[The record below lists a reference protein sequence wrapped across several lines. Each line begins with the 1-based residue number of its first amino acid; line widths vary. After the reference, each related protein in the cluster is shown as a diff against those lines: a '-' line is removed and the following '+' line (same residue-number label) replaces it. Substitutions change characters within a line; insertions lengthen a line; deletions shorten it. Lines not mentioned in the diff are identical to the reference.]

1 MCKPG
6 VSSVPAAADPQDSPS
21 NTDPVAMLLV
31 SLSTQADNLYRYKND
46 VGGTVVDWRVPPEFA
61 GRGYEVLN
69 AQGQVVE
76 VVPRQLSSGELQNK
90 DLVKRL
96 QQEAKLERARLAKWD
111 KFLLLRYSTVDD
123 IDAARDRALRD
134 LKIRLS
140 ILASNQRTARNRLE
154 SVLARVADM
163 ERRGDVPLEQDL
175 DAIAALRADIANTG
189 RAIKEREAQVLEVT
203 DSFDE
208 DRSRFIQLQD
218 VVLLRRSLS
227 REQTSAGTEN

>member
-1 MCKPG
+1 MVCKPI
-6 VSSVPAAADPQDSPS
+6 VTRFSIPIALF
-21 NTDPVAMLLV
+21 VAMLLV
-31 SLSTQADNLYRYKND
+31 SVSTRADNLYRYKND

-96 QQEAKLERARLAKWD
+96 QQEATVERARLAKWD
-111 KFLLLRYSTVDD
+111 KFLLLRYSTVED

-227 REQTSAGTEN
+227 RDQTSAGTEN

>member
-1 MCKPG
+1 MVCKPI
-6 VSSVPAAADPQDSPS
+6 VTRFSSPIALF
-21 NTDPVAMLLV
+21 VAMLLV
-31 SLSTQADNLYRYKND
+31 SVSTQADNLYRYKND

-96 QQEAKLERARLAKWD
+96 QQEATVERARLAKWD
-111 KFLLLRYSTVDD
+111 KFLLLRYSTVED

-227 REQTSAGTEN
+227 RDQTSAGTEN

>member
-1 MCKPG
+1 MVCKPI
-6 VSSVPAAADPQDSPS
+6 VTRFSIPIALF
-21 NTDPVAMLLV
+21 VAMLLV
-31 SLSTQADNLYRYKND
+31 SVSTQADNLYRYKND

-69 AQGQVVE
+69 AQGQVIE

-96 QQEAKLERARLAKWD
+96 QQEATVERARLAKWD
-111 KFLLLRYSTVDD
+111 KFLLLRYSTVED

-227 REQTSAGTEN
+227 RDQTSAGTEN

>member
-1 MCKPG
+1 MVCRP
-6 VSSVPAAADPQDSPS
+6 VVTRFSIPIALF
-21 NTDPVAMLLV
+21 VAMLLV
-31 SLSTQADNLYRYKND
+31 SVSTQADNLYRYKND

-69 AQGQVVE
+69 AQGQVIE

-96 QQEAKLERARLAKWD
+96 QQEATVERARLAKWD
-111 KFLLLRYSTVDD
+111 KFLLLRYSTVED

-227 REQTSAGTEN
+227 RDQTSAGTEN

>member
-1 MCKPG
+1 MVCKPI
-6 VSSVPAAADPQDSPS
+6 VTRFSIPIALF
-21 NTDPVAMLLV
+21 VAMFLV

-96 QQEAKLERARLAKWD
+96 QQEATVERARLAKWD
-111 KFLLLRYSTVDD
+111 KFLLLRYSTVED

-227 REQTSAGTEN
+227 RDQTSAGTEN

>member
-1 MCKPG
+1 MVCKPI
-6 VSSVPAAADPQDSPS
+6 VTRFSIPIALF
-21 NTDPVAMLLV
+21 VAMLLV
-31 SLSTQADNLYRYKND
+31 SVSTQADNLYRYKND
-46 VGGTVVDWRVPPEFA
+46 VAGTVVDWRVPPEFA
-61 GRGYEVLN
+61 GRGYEGLN

-96 QQEAKLERARLAKWD
+96 QQEATVERARLAKWD
-111 KFLLLRYSTVDD
+111 KFLLLRYSTVED

-227 REQTSAGTEN
+227 RDQTSAGTEN

>member
-1 MCKPG
+1 MCKPI
-6 VSSVPAAADPQDSPS
+6 VTRFSIPI
-21 NTDPVAMLLV
+21 TLFVAMLLV
-31 SLSTQADNLYRYKND
+31 SVSTQADNLYRYKND

-96 QQEAKLERARLAKWD
+96 QQEATVERARLAKWD
-111 KFLLLRYSTVDD
+111 KFLLLRYSTVED

-227 REQTSAGTEN
+227 RDQTSAGTEN

>member
-1 MCKPG
+1 MVCKPI
-6 VSSVPAAADPQDSPS
+6 VTRFSIPIALF
-21 NTDPVAMLLV
+21 VAMLLV
-31 SLSTQADNLYRYKND
+31 SVSTQADNLYRYKND

-96 QQEAKLERARLAKWD
+96 QQEATLERARLAKWD
-111 KFLLLRYSTVDD
+111 KFLLLRYSTVED

-208 DRSRFIQLQD
+208 DRSRFVQLQD

-227 REQTSAGTEN
+227 RDQTSAGTEN

>member
-1 MCKPG
+1 MVCKPI
-6 VSSVPAAADPQDSPS
+6 VTRFSIPIALF
-21 NTDPVAMLLV
+21 VAMLLV
-31 SLSTQADNLYRYKND
+31 SVSTQADNLYRYKND

-96 QQEAKLERARLAKWD
+96 QQEATVERARLAKWD
-111 KFLLLRYSTVDD
+111 KFLLLRYSTVED

-227 REQTSAGTEN
+227 RDQTSAGTEN

>member
-1 MCKPG
+1 MVCKPI
-6 VSSVPAAADPQDSPS
+6 VTRFSIPIALF
-21 NTDPVAMLLV
+21 VAMLLV
-31 SLSTQADNLYRYKND
+31 SVSAQADNLYRYKND

-69 AQGQVVE
+69 AQGQVIE

-111 KFLLLRYSTVDD
+111 KFLLLRYSTVED

-227 REQTSAGTEN
+227 RDQTSAGTEN

>member
-1 MCKPG
+1 M
-6 VSSVPAAADPQDSPS
+6 PAAADPQDSPS

-96 QQEAKLERARLAKWD
+96 QQEAKLERDRLAKWD
-111 KFLLLRYSTVDD
+111 KFLLLRYSTVED

>member
-1 MCKPG
+1 MVCKP
-6 VSSVPAAADPQDSPS
+6 VVTRFSIPIALF
-21 NTDPVAMLLV
+21 VAVLLV
-31 SLSTQADNLYRYKND
+31 SVSTQADNLYRYKND

-96 QQEAKLERARLAKWD
+96 QQEATVERARLAKWD
-111 KFLLLRYSTVDD
+111 KFLLLRYSTVED

-208 DRSRFIQLQD
+208 DRSRFVQLQD

-227 REQTSAGTEN
+227 RDQTSAGTEN

>member
-1 MCKPG
+1 MF
-6 VSSVPAAADPQDSPS
+6 
-21 NTDPVAMLLV
+21 LV

-96 QQEAKLERARLAKWD
+96 QQEATVERARLAKWD
-111 KFLLLRYSTVDD
+111 KFLLLRYSTVED

-208 DRSRFIQLQD
+208 DRSRFIQRPD
-218 VVLLRRSLS
+218 VS
-227 REQTSAGTEN
+227 RYRELVRTGY

>member
-1 MCKPG
+1 MVCKPI
-6 VSSVPAAADPQDSPS
+6 VTRFSIPVALF
-21 NTDPVAMLLV
+21 VAMLLV
-31 SLSTQADNLYRYKND
+31 SVSTRADNLYRYKND

-96 QQEAKLERARLAKWD
+96 QQEATVERARLAKWD
-111 KFLLLRYSTVDD
+111 KFLLLRYSTVED

-227 REQTSAGTEN
+227 RDQTSAGTEN

>member
-1 MCKPG
+1 MVCKPI
-6 VSSVPAAADPQDSPS
+6 VTRFSIPIALF
-21 NTDPVAMLLV
+21 VAMLLV
-31 SLSTQADNLYRYKND
+31 SVSTQADNLYRYKND

-69 AQGQVVE
+69 AQGQVIE

-111 KFLLLRYSTVDD
+111 KFLLLRYSTVED

-208 DRSRFIQLQD
+208 DRSRFVQLQD

-227 REQTSAGTEN
+227 RDQTSAGTEN

>member
-1 MCKPG
+1 MVCKPI
-6 VSSVPAAADPQDSPS
+6 VTRFSIPIALF
-21 NTDPVAMLLV
+21 VAMLLV
-31 SLSTQADNLYRYKND
+31 SVSTQADNLYRYKND

-96 QQEAKLERARLAKWD
+96 QQEAKFERARLAKWD
-111 KFLLLRYSTVDD
+111 KFLLLRYSTVED

-140 ILASNQRTARNRLE
+140 ILASNQRAARNRLE

-227 REQTSAGTEN
+227 RDQTSAGTEN

>member
-1 MCKPG
+1 MVCKPI
-6 VSSVPAAADPQDSPS
+6 VTRFSIPIALF
-21 NTDPVAMLLV
+21 VAMLLV
-31 SLSTQADNLYRYKND
+31 SVSTQADNLYRYKND

-69 AQGQVVE
+69 AQGQVIE

-111 KFLLLRYSTVDD
+111 KFLLLRYSTVED

-227 REQTSAGTEN
+227 RDQTSAGTEN

>member
-1 MCKPG
+1 
-6 VSSVPAAADPQDSPS
+6 
-21 NTDPVAMLLV
+21 MLLV

-96 QQEAKLERARLAKWD
+96 QQEATVERARLAKWD
-111 KFLLLRYSTVDD
+111 KFLLLRYSTVED

-227 REQTSAGTEN
+227 RDQTSAGTEN

>member
-1 MCKPG
+1 MVCKPI
-6 VSSVPAAADPQDSPS
+6 VTRFSIPIALF
-21 NTDPVAMLLV
+21 VAMFLV
-31 SLSTQADNLYRYKND
+31 SVSTQADNLYRYKND

-96 QQEAKLERARLAKWD
+96 QQEATVERARLAKWD
-111 KFLLLRYSTVDD
+111 KFLLLRYSTVED

-227 REQTSAGTEN
+227 RDQTSAGTEN

>member
-1 MCKPG
+1 MVCKPI
-6 VSSVPAAADPQDSPS
+6 VTRFSIPIALF
-21 NTDPVAMLLV
+21 VAMLLV
-31 SLSTQADNLYRYKND
+31 SVSTQADNLYRYKND

-96 QQEAKLERARLAKWD
+96 QQEATVERARLAKWD
-111 KFLLLRYSTVDD
+111 KFLLLRYSTVED

-163 ERRGDVPLEQDL
+163 ERRGDVPFEQDL

-227 REQTSAGTEN
+227 RDQTSAGTEN

>member
-1 MCKPG
+1 MVCKPI
-6 VSSVPAAADPQDSPS
+6 VTRFSSPIALF
-21 NTDPVAMLLV
+21 VAMLLV

-46 VGGTVVDWRVPPEFA
+46 VAGTVVDWRVPPEFA

-69 AQGQVVE
+69 DQGQVVE

-96 QQEAKLERARLAKWD
+96 QQEATVERARLAKWD
-111 KFLLLRYSTVDD
+111 KFLLLRYSTVED

-227 REQTSAGTEN
+227 RDQTSAGTEN

>member
-1 MCKPG
+1 
-6 VSSVPAAADPQDSPS
+6 VSV
-21 NTDPVAMLLV
+21 
-31 SLSTQADNLYRYKND
+31 STQADNLYRYKND

-96 QQEAKLERARLAKWD
+96 QQEATVERARLAKWD
-111 KFLLLRYSTVDD
+111 KFLLLRYSTVED

-227 REQTSAGTEN
+227 RDQTSAGTEN

>member
-1 MCKPG
+1 MVCKPI
-6 VSSVPAAADPQDSPS
+6 VTRFSIPIALF
-21 NTDPVAMLLV
+21 VAMLLV
-31 SLSTQADNLYRYKND
+31 SVSTQADNLYRYKNN

-69 AQGQVVE
+69 AQGQVIE

-111 KFLLLRYSTVDD
+111 KFLLLRYSTVED

-227 REQTSAGTEN
+227 RDQTSAGTEN

>member
-1 MCKPG
+1 MCKPI
-6 VSSVPAAADPQDSPS
+6 VTRFSIPIALF
-21 NTDPVAMLLV
+21 VAMLLV
-31 SLSTQADNLYRYKND
+31 SVSTQADNLYRYKND

-96 QQEAKLERARLAKWD
+96 QQEATVERARLAKWD
-111 KFLLLRYSTVDD
+111 KFLLLRYSTVED

-140 ILASNQRTARNRLE
+140 ILASNQRAARNRLE

-227 REQTSAGTEN
+227 RDQTSAGTEN

>member
-1 MCKPG
+1 MVCKPI
-6 VSSVPAAADPQDSPS
+6 VTRFSIPIALF
-21 NTDPVAMLLV
+21 VAMLLV
-31 SLSTQADNLYRYKND
+31 SVSTRADNLYRYKND

-69 AQGQVVE
+69 AQEQVVE

-96 QQEAKLERARLAKWD
+96 QQEATVERARLAKWD
-111 KFLLLRYSTVDD
+111 KFLLLRYSTVED

-227 REQTSAGTEN
+227 RDQTSAGTEN

>member
-1 MCKPG
+1 MVCKPI
-6 VSSVPAAADPQDSPS
+6 VTRFSSPIALF
-21 NTDPVAMLLV
+21 VAMLLV

-69 AQGQVVE
+69 AQGQVIE

-96 QQEAKLERARLAKWD
+96 QQEATVERARLAKWD
-111 KFLLLRYSTVDD
+111 KFLLLRYSTVED

-227 REQTSAGTEN
+227 RDQTSAGTEN

>member
-1 MCKPG
+1 MVCKPI
-6 VSSVPAAADPQDSPS
+6 VTRFSIPIALF
-21 NTDPVAMLLV
+21 VAMLLV
-31 SLSTQADNLYRYKND
+31 SVSTQADNLYRYKNN

-96 QQEAKLERARLAKWD
+96 QQEATVERARLAKWD
-111 KFLLLRYSTVDD
+111 KFLLLRYSTVED

-208 DRSRFIQLQD
+208 DRSRFVQLQD

-227 REQTSAGTEN
+227 RDQTSAGTEN

>member
-1 MCKPG
+1 MVCKPI
-6 VSSVPAAADPQDSPS
+6 VTRFSIPIALF
-21 NTDPVAMLLV
+21 VAMLLV
-31 SLSTQADNLYRYKND
+31 SVSTQADNLYRYKND

-96 QQEAKLERARLAKWD
+96 QQEATVERARLAKWD
-111 KFLLLRYSTVDD
+111 KFLLLRYSTVED

-175 DAIAALRADIANTG
+175 DAIAALRTDIANTG

-227 REQTSAGTEN
+227 RDQTSAGTEN

>member
-1 MCKPG
+1 MVCKP
-6 VSSVPAAADPQDSPS
+6 VVTRFSIPIALF
-21 NTDPVAMLLV
+21 VAVLLV
-31 SLSTQADNLYRYKND
+31 SVSTQADNLYRYKND

-69 AQGQVVE
+69 AQGQVIE

-111 KFLLLRYSTVDD
+111 KFLLLRYSTVED

-227 REQTSAGTEN
+227 RDQTSAGTEN

>member
-1 MCKPG
+1 
-6 VSSVPAAADPQDSPS
+6 
-21 NTDPVAMLLV
+21 MLLV
-31 SLSTQADNLYRYKND
+31 SVSTQADNLYRYKNN

-96 QQEAKLERARLAKWD
+96 QQEATVERARLAKWD
-111 KFLLLRYSTVDD
+111 KFLLLRYSTAED

-208 DRSRFIQLQD
+208 DRSRFVQLQD

-227 REQTSAGTEN
+227 RDQTSAGTEN

>member
-1 MCKPG
+1 MVCRP
-6 VSSVPAAADPQDSPS
+6 VVTRFSIPIALF
-21 NTDPVAMLLV
+21 VAMLLV
-31 SLSTQADNLYRYKND
+31 SVSTQADNLYRYKND

-69 AQGQVVE
+69 AQGQVIE

-96 QQEAKLERARLAKWD
+96 QQEATVERARLAKWD
-111 KFLLLRYSTVDD
+111 KFLLLRYSTVED

-189 RAIKEREAQVLEVT
+189 RAIKEREAQVLEFT

-227 REQTSAGTEN
+227 RDQTSAGTEN

>member
-1 MCKPG
+1 MCKPI
-6 VSSVPAAADPQDSPS
+6 VTRFSIPIALF
-21 NTDPVAMLLV
+21 VAMFLV
-31 SLSTQADNLYRYKND
+31 SVSTQADNLYRYKND

-96 QQEAKLERARLAKWD
+96 QQEATVERARLAKWD
-111 KFLLLRYSTVDD
+111 KFLLLRYSTVED

-227 REQTSAGTEN
+227 RDQTSAGTEN

>member
-1 MCKPG
+1 MVCKPI
-6 VSSVPAAADPQDSPS
+6 VTRFSIPIALF
-21 NTDPVAMLLV
+21 VAMLLV
-31 SLSTQADNLYRYKND
+31 SVSTQADNLYRYKND

-96 QQEAKLERARLAKWD
+96 QQEATVERARLAKWD
-111 KFLLLRYSTVDD
+111 KFLLLRYSTAED

-227 REQTSAGTEN
+227 RDQTSAGTEN

>member
-1 MCKPG
+1 
-6 VSSVPAAADPQDSPS
+6 
-21 NTDPVAMLLV
+21 MLLV
-31 SLSTQADNLYRYKND
+31 SVSTQADNLYRYKND

-69 AQGQVVE
+69 AQGQVIE

-111 KFLLLRYSTVDD
+111 KFLLLRYSTVED

-227 REQTSAGTEN
+227 RDQTSAGTEN

>member
-1 MCKPG
+1 MVCKPI
-6 VSSVPAAADPQDSPS
+6 VTRFSIPI
-21 NTDPVAMLLV
+21 TLFVAMLLV
-31 SLSTQADNLYRYKND
+31 SVSTQADNLYRYKND

-111 KFLLLRYSTVDD
+111 KFLLLRYSTVED

-227 REQTSAGTEN
+227 RDQTSAGTEN